1 MYDRYRA
8 YAGCYKGKVTRKSNT
23 REIKQ
28 NTTADVKVGLCFE
41 ILHKKANKN
50 FSSKAVRLEHQDN
63 S

>member
-28 NTTADVKVGLCFE
+28 NTTAVKVGLCFE
-41 ILHKKANKN
+41 VLHKEANKN
-50 FSSKAVRLEHQDN
+50 FSCKAVGLEHQNN